1 MCSNLVAGPGQGC
14 CCSAQNH
21 FSHREENLLKFR
33 PGTNF
38 LHLSGEQFNLQI
50 NFPVISH
57 FIVTVAHAHSLV
69 ECPVTNLNLNL
80 GLGMK
85 GNADKSSIQ
94 NWLKGSSYLAQKCFY
109 LESIKFYLMAKFQ

>member
-1 MCSNLVAGPGQGC
+1 MGPSRGAFSVIVKLQTSRRFVSSSSPDYDVIQEPDLISVRGNLVAGPGQGC

-57 FIVTVAHAHSLV
+57 CIVTTAH
-69 ECPVTNLNLNL
+69 
-80 GLGMK
+80 
-85 GNADKSSIQ
+85 
-94 NWLKGSSYLAQKCFY
+94 W
-109 LESIKFYLMAKFQ
+109 